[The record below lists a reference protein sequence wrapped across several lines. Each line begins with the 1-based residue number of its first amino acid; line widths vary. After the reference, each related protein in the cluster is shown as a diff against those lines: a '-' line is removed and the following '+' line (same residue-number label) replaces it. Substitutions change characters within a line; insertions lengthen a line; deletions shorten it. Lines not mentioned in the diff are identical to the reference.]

1 MSHLCLFSCLDPS
14 FSNVL
19 SAELS
24 EFLEASHSDSN
35 PDGAEGDGWENARE
49 KPVVQQL
56 QKWVSLQRQ
65 IKIKRPN
72 ALHTM

>member
-1 MSHLCLFSCLDPS
+1 MSHLCLFSCLDLS

-19 SAELS
+19 SAEFS
-24 EFLEASHSDSN
+24 EFLEASRYDWN

-65 IKIKRPN
+65 MKIERQN